1 MIDFKSEYYK
11 YLLTNIK
18 NCIHLRFFIEIA
30 LVRKTFTMNFEKIK
44 NIKTEL
50 LSNYYYTLNKLTF
63 DYQQRNGNW
72 VTQIRECYDR
82 GDGAGILLYNK
93 EKGTVILTKQFRMPT
108 FLNDNKDGLLVEI
121 CAGMLDKDNPE
132 ACIIRET
139 EEEVGYRLKEVKKVF
154 EAYSSPGVMTEKMH
168 YFIGA
173 YTDAM
178 KVSDGGGLES
188 EHEDIEVLELPFK
201 HAIEM
206 LNNGEIYDTRTI
218 VLLQYAQIH
227 NLV

>member
-1 MIDFKSEYYK
+1 LPDE
-11 YLLTNIK
+11 
-18 NCIHLRFFIEIA
+18 EINS
-30 LVRKTFTMNFEKIK
+30 TMAFEKLK
-44 NIKTEL
+44 NIKKEL
-50 LSNYYYTLNKLTF
+50 LSKQYYTLNKFTF
-63 DYQQRNGNW
+63 DYQLSNGTW
-72 VTQIRECYDR
+72 VTQVRECYDR

-108 FLNDNKDGLLVEI
+108 FLNDNTNGLLIEI

-139 EEEVGYRLKEVKKVF
+139 EEEVGYRLNDVKKVF
-154 EAYSSPGVMTEKMH
+154 EAYSSPGVLTEKMH
-168 YFIGA
+168 YFIGE

-178 KVSDGGGLES
+178 KVSAGGGLES

-201 HAIEM
+201 RTIEM
-206 LNNGEIYDTRTI
+206 LNNGEIQDARTI
-218 VLLQYAQIH
+218 ILLQYAQIH